1 MADRREVFRVLQL
14 VREPEAIPTLA
25 HGTVRA
31 DNRADTE
38 IRALTLKTGVLP
50 NATGSAHV
58 ELGETKVLCTISG
71 PQQADGQEFL
81 NHGKLECTVRFT
93 AFARREEAAG
103 ASIAAGSGSGSTA
116 DAEGI
121 TLAASLMVAL
131 NGSVRLDQYPKSVI
145 IVNAMVLQDAGSVLP
160 ALVCCASLALGH
172 AGIQLYGLVACCSC
186 AIGGEGRSAIDPSA
200 AEERGAT
207 GLLIAAIVPELS
219 HLTLLHEEGRIA
231 FESMT
236 GGLRSVLDG
245 CASLHERM
253 KTALTE
259 QAAAAAGSARG
270 KRRRSS
276 VSSAAALENGGREA
290 VPE

>member
-1 MADRREVFRVLQL
+1 
-14 VREPEAIPTLA
+14 
-25 HGTVRA
+25 
-31 DNRADTE
+31 
-38 IRALTLKTGVLP
+38 LTLKTGVLP

-58 ELGETKVLCTISG
+58 ELGETKVLCTVFG

-103 ASIAAGSGSGSTA
+103 ASIAGSSSGGSSA
-116 DAEGI
+116 DAEGA
-121 TLAASLMVAL
+121 TLAASLMLAL

-145 IVNAMVLQDAGSVLP
+145 FVNAMILEDAGSVLP

-186 AIGGEGRSAIDPSA
+186 AIGGEGRAVIDPCA

-207 GLLIAAIVPELS
+207 GLLAAAFVPELS
-219 HLTLLHEEGRIA
+219 HLTFLQEEGRIP

-236 GGLRSVLDG
+236 SGLRGVLDG
-245 CASLHERM
+245 CTSLHERM
-253 KTALTE
+253 KTTLTE
-259 QAAAAAGSARG
+259 QAAAPAGFAKG

-276 VSSAAALENGGREA
+276 ASSAAELENGGSEA
-290 VPE
+290 MPG